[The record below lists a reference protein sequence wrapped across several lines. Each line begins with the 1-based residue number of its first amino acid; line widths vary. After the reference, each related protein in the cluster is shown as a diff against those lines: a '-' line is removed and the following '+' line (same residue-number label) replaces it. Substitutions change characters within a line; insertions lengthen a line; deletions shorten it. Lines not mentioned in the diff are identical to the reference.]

1 MLDHQRGWVLAA
13 WALELLQEPLRTGSH
28 LDKGWKRHDGKEGS
42 EGFSQLLSLDATNED
57 NAEGPDLVLNVPEPL
72 QGGVVPHP
80 PPNVSSSRSIWAASV
95 GAILEQM
102 SWNTFPFSF
111 PVSLALHSKDTHR
124 CLLCAPHCGGQCR
137 CGDSPCRLAKKR
149 SRHIDGNT
157 PM

>member
-28 LDKGWKRHDGKEGS
+28 LDEGWKRHDGKEGS

-102 SWNTFPFSF
+102 SWNTFPFLSLF
-111 PVSLALHSKDTHR
+111 LLPFIQKILTAVSSVPHTVVDSADVVILHV
-124 CLLCAPHCGGQCR
+124 G
-137 CGDSPCRLAKKR
+137 
-149 SRHIDGNT
+149 
-157 PM
+157 